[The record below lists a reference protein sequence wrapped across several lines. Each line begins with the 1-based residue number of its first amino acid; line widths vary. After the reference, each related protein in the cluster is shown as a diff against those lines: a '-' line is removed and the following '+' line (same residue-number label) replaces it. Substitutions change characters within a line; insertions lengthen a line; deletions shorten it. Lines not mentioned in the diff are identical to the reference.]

1 MSRVNVSWI
10 IAVLAVELATL
21 SAARAHSCHEV
32 KTAFQVRQIG
42 QLKWVPETPA
52 TGECERNGLS
62 FVMTVTKLYP
72 CVMDVP
78 ALAVLALLVL

>member
-62 FVMTVTKLYP
+62 FVMTVTKLY
-72 CVMDVP
+72 CGCSCFGCSS
-78 ALAVLALLVL
+78 LLHLLVL

>member
-62 FVMTVTKLYP
+62 FVI
-72 CVMDVP
+72 
-78 ALAVLALLVL
+78 LVKSVFCK

>member
-10 IAVLAVELATL
+10 ITVLAVELATL
-21 SAARAHSCHEV
+21 SAAHAHSCHEV

-52 TGECERNGLS
+52 TGESER
-62 FVMTVTKLYP
+62 
-72 CVMDVP
+72 
-78 ALAVLALLVL
+78 